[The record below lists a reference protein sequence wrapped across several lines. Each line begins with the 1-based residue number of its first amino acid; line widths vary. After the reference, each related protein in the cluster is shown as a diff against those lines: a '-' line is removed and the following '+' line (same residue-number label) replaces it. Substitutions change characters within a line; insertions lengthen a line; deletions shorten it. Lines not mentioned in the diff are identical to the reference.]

1 MNIKHTSPLNSNFFL
16 SNLEFFVSMKNKIC
30 LNSMVGWWVDADR
43 ICEMTCEKQILKQCH
58 EHRGSAARR
67 AVTPIIRTRRR
78 LSCAVLGQASIPI
91 PSSHLLFELFV
102 NSRSIGA
109 IHYNF
114 NLNNCSDAE
123 VQNIGIVFQTKI
135 KLLKTN
141 WTII

>member
-1 MNIKHTSPLNSNFFL
+1 M
-16 SNLEFFVSMKNKIC
+16 
-30 LNSMVGWWVDADR
+30 
-43 ICEMTCEKQILKQCH
+43 
-58 EHRGSAARR
+58 
-67 AVTPIIRTRRR
+67 
-78 LSCAVLGQASIPI
+78 LGQASIPI

-123 VQNIGIVFQTKI
+123 VQNIGIVFQTRI